1 MIKSTQIFGRVTV
14 MPSTHQANMSKNLLT
29 MRTRLCLLWKVLRR
43 ISRRRRDRE
52 CRRCLPG
59 SRGKFQPGAHVQ
71 ITGEDHRRSASS
83 TRPEVLSFMG
93 QLAKDKNT
101 QTNSTPGKSHGGGRG
116 GGRGRG
122 GSGGPCYNLSGQ
134 DDNGQ
139 KEVVKQQ
146 ASRAATQPSKRGEK
160 SGKESGSDHEQ
171 ATDSEYPEN
180 EYRACAEGMRL
191 GTRVKIYEDEV
202 VERMNLYGKRP
213 RPG

>member
-1 MIKSTQIFGRVTV
+1 
-14 MPSTHQANMSKNLLT
+14 
-29 MRTRLCLLWKVLRR
+29 
-43 ISRRRRDRE
+43 
-52 CRRCLPG
+52 
-59 SRGKFQPGAHVQ
+59 
-71 ITGEDHRRSASS
+71 
-83 TRPEVLSFMG
+83 MG

-202 VERMNLYGKRP
+202 VEGMNLYGKRP